1 MATTTLP
8 STPSATE
15 LQAIVQ
21 RITNLSSE
29 ALLGLLQIIAQCEP
43 SWQLWQMD
51 FVDEIQ
57 LDLEA
62 MQPLTLQAIAMY
74 LETLSYVA

>member
-1 MATTTLP
+1 MAATTLP
-8 STPSATE
+8 SPPSATE
-15 LQAIVQ
+15 LHAIV
-21 RITNLSSE
+21 
-29 ALLGLLQIIAQCEP
+29 IAAYEP

-74 LETLSYVA
+74 LETLSYY